1 MPLSFRI
8 MSDNLNIAAIIP
20 LIITALV
27 AVVGW
32 FIVHELSI
40 SRDIKNKRI
49 ELKIKYLIEAY
60 RRLEH
65 ISHRDNPDLKDFES
79 AIADIQLFGTKGQ
92 AELAREVALEFAKN
106 RTVSLDPLL
115 GDLREDLRTLLH
127 REHLQGPPI
136 IRWKER

>member
-1 MPLSFRI
+1 

-20 LIITALV
+20 LIITAVV

-60 RRLEH
+60 RR
-65 ISHRDNPDLKDFES
+65 
-79 AIADIQLFGTKGQ
+79 
-92 AELAREVALEFAKN
+92 
-106 RTVSLDPLL
+106 TVSLDPLL
-115 GDLREDLRTLLH
+115 GDLHEDLRKLLH
-127 REHLQGPPI
+127 LEHLQGPPI
-136 IRWKER
+136 IIRWKER